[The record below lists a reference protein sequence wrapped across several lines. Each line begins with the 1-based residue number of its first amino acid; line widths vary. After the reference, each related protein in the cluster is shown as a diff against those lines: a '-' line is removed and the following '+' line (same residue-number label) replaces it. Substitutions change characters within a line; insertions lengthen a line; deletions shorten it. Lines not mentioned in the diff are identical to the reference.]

1 MVRVA
6 IAGAAHPHVE
16 YALRELALT
25 PELSLVAVADPC
37 LDIAVACA
45 AGSQARVFA
54 DHREMLD
61 RVAPEIVVAA
71 GVYRDRGTIVVDA
84 LNAGCHVV
92 ADKPL
97 CITSAE
103 LEAIRIASQASRGS
117 VTLLLE
123 KRFYPETIAAM
134 DLVSSGA
141 IGEVIEVNST
151 GPHKLNLSERPSWF
165 LDRAT
170 YGGILTDLITH
181 DIDLALVFTK
191 ATSGTITG
199 AVAGELPDRPG
210 FALSGVAMLRT
221 PTQLMVLEAN
231 WLTPAASP
239 VHGDYHM
246 RVVGCEGVVDLWWAR
261 NLVTL
266 ATSGKAAHHVETG
279 TGYRP
284 AEPVFESLIRG
295 EVPPL
300 AGKDSFITTQLALLA
315 QESAESQGAPMKW
328 DR

>member
-16 YALRELALT
+16 YALRELALR
-25 PELSLVAVADPC
+25 PELSLAAVADPC
-37 LDIAVACA
+37 LDIALACA

-61 RVAPEIVVAA
+61 RVAPEIVVVA
-71 GVYRDRGTIVVDA
+71 GIYRDRGTIVVDA
-84 LNAGCHVV
+84 LNAGCHVI

-97 CITSAE
+97 CVTSAE
-103 LEAIRIASQASRGS
+103 LEAIRIASQTSQRS

-151 GPHKLNLSERPSWF
+151 GPHKLNLSERPGWF
-165 LDRAT
+165 LDRAA
-170 YGGILTDLITH
+170 YGGILTDLVTH
-181 DIDLALVFTK
+181 DIDLALVFTD

-199 AVAGELPDRPG
+199 AVAGELPDHPG
-210 FALSGVAMLRT
+210 FSLSGAAMLRT

-261 NLVTL
+261 HQVTL
-266 ATSGKAAHHVETG
+266 TTTTKAAHDVEVG
-279 TGYRP
+279 SGYRP
-284 AEPVFESLIRG
+284 AELLFGSLICG
-295 EVPPL
+295 EAPAL

-315 QESAESQGAPMKW
+315 QESADNLGAPIKW